1 MDRPLAL
8 YRRFLW
14 EDKKISWVYTSA
26 LDQLFASRAKYF
38 ETCAMAQHMLT
49 AAEQREVDDLIA
61 AATLAAEAQ
70 VDRDAWGWTIR
81 LPLRPWGIFC
91 AVEPEGM
98 VCARFTRLPPDTAK
112 DPIGGFA
119 VQRVSPNAPVRQSS
133 LIPCAESTHFLVEQY
148 FDESEQLPARIA
160 IKGSEAVMALST
172 PDAEWDIVKNLPEND
187 LLALFHELIR
197 EDADAQ
203 PAPQTADD
211 SLSDTARRIK
221 AQFAAAK
228 GTPIGTM
235 LGDLK
240 LMHEAVFFYG
250 CSCDIEKIRAMIDNL
265 PADQKE
271 ELWNGTQTLDVQCPR
286 CGRTHILTRN

>member
-8 YRRFLW
+8 YRRFFW
-14 EDKKISWVYTSA
+14 EDKNISWVYTSA
-26 LDQLFASRAKYF
+26 LDQLFASRTRYF
-38 ETCAMAQHMLT
+38 EDCAMAQHMLGKV
-49 AAEQREVDDLIA
+49 EQREVDDLIA
-61 AATLAAEAQ
+61 AATLAAESQ

-81 LPLRPWGIFC
+81 LPLKPWGIFC

-98 VCARFTRLPPDTAK
+98 VCARFSHLPPETAQ

-119 VQRVSPNAPVRQSS
+119 VQRVAPDSPVRQSS

-160 IKGSEAVMALST
+160 IRGNEALMALST
-172 PDAEWDIVKNLPEND
+172 PDADWDIVKTLPEND

-197 EDADAQ
+197 EE
-203 PAPQTADD
+203 PAPEMPVDP
-211 SLSDTARRIK
+211 SLSDTARKIK

-228 GTPIGTM
+228 GIPIGSM
-235 LGDLK
+235 VGDLK

-250 CSCDIEKIRAMIDNL
+250 CSCDIDKIRAMINNL
-265 PADQKE
+265 PADQQE
-271 ELWNGTQTLDVQCPR
+271 ELWAGTQTLDIQCPR
-286 CGRTHILTRN
+286 CGRTYVLAKN